1 MRGFQFVRENAG
13 VALLILTALMLD
25 IVAVLVLAN

>member
-1 MRGFQFVRENAG
+1 MRGFQFVRENTG
-13 VALLILTALMLD
+13 VALLILTVLMLD